1 MSAKTP
7 TEERLM
13 SDLKTAMKARDKATI
28 AAIRMVRS
36 RIGEKRT
43 AKGAKELDDAAVLAV
58 IQSYTKSLAG
68 AVEDFRKG
76 GTPDDD
82 PAIAD
87 LYAEIALLQPYL
99 PKLLDEAA
107 TAAIVDAVIAA
118 HGLSGVKAI
127 GRVMGMVMKDHK
139 GEVDAGLVKRL
150 AAAKLAGQGG

>member
-13 SDLKTAMKARDKATI
+13 HDLKTAMKARDKGTI
-28 AAIRMVRS
+28 SAIRMVRS

-43 AKGAKELDDAAVLAV
+43 AKGAKELDDAAVVGV
-58 IQSYTKSLAG
+58 ISGYAKSLAG

-87 LYAEIALLQPYL
+87 LHAEIALLKPYL
-99 PKLLDEAA
+99 PQLLGEAE
-107 TAAIVDAVIAA
+107 TVAIVDAVIADN
-118 HGLSGVKAI
+118 GLAGAGPKAI

-139 GEVDAGLVKRL
+139 GKVDAGLVKRL
-150 AAAKLAGQGG
+150 AAAKLAG